1 MAELPDQGTRDV
13 PYLATVLTVVV
24 VGAFL
29 ALLLATGRG
38 GIAALGLGA
47 LIFLSAFAGG
57 VILGFIFS
65 VPRIRD
71 PAADPDPATGAAD
84 AAAAGAGGADAAGAM
99 RRLLFTNTAMERISE
114 WLATMLVGVGLSQLT
129 NVNTYLVGF
138 HDFLEDHGPQDSF
151 LPVAGPMILILGVV
165 GGFMFMYVYTR
176 LILPRHFY
184 RAEQVALGI
193 LDAET
198 VSVIRAAAQTTVTS
212 LPAPGPAAESAQPDV
227 ASGQFLRRAQT
238 AQRLEATDAIGVM
251 LDLLYQPDGYRKV
264 IGMGVQLQDSS
275 LARRAD
281 FWKYVAAAYG
291 QAHAAAAAGSAE
303 ASAYR
308 LDALKAVRR
317 AVELDPG
324 TMPGQLWHLATDK
337 TDNDLATL
345 RDDPEF
351 RRLVGQP
358 LI

>member
-1 MAELPDQGTRDV
+1 
-13 PYLATVLTVVV
+13 
-24 VGAFL
+24 
-29 ALLLATGRG
+29 
-38 GIAALGLGA
+38 
-47 LIFLSAFAGG
+47 

-71 PAADPDPATGAAD
+71 PAADPDPATGTAD

-138 HDFLEDHGPQDSF
+138 RDFLEDYGPQDSF

-238 AQRLEATDAIGVM
+238 APKLEPSDAIGVM
-251 LDLLYQPDGYRKV
+251 FDLLYRPEGYRQV
-264 IGMGVQLQDSS
+264 IDMGTKLRDSP

-281 FWKYVAAAYG
+281 FWKYLAAAFG
-291 QAHAAAAAGSAE
+291 QAHAAAAPASQEAG
-303 ASAYR
+303 ASR
-308 LDALKAVRR
+308 LHALDAVRR
-317 AVELDPG
+317 AVELDPTG
-324 TMPGQLWHLATDK
+324 MPGQLWYLAQEGTD
-337 TDNDLATL
+337 DDLATL

-358 LI
+358 PI